1 MSVATAKLKELDI
14 PQDVLNLGDYLMKCG
29 EETVLEFYLRLIT
42 EGQAPRMAE
51 ALAMQQSPG
60 IGITDTIYI
69 ADQNRHGQ
77 TILDRMGGDEAA
89 VDRLSKGLA
98 RRGYKLKP
106 HDHYIPTA
114 ARFANDPAAIVNH
127 KQTLADLKRNVKDRG
142 VAARGIVDA
151 DGDNSRAPAKKRYRL
166 NPQIVE
172 RIDSRQV
179 SENPDLMKIP
189 KTERCAEIVE
199 QHGSKK
205 DKD

>member
-1 MSVATAKLKELDI
+1 VSAVTENLKELDI
-14 PQDVLNLGDYLMKCG
+14 PQEIMQLSDSYMRNGD
-29 EETVLEFYLRLIT
+29 ETVLEFYLRLIT
-42 EGQAPRMAE
+42 DGQSPRMAE
-51 ALAMQQSPG
+51 ALALQQCPG

-89 VDRLSKGLA
+89 VERLSKGLA

-127 KQTLADLKRNVKDRG
+127 KQTLGDLKRRVEESGATTHG
-142 VAARGIVDA
+142 VISSK
-151 DGDNSRAPAKKRYRL
+151 GDNSRPPAGKKYRL

-172 RIDSRQV
+172 RIDSQQI
-179 SENPDLMKIP
+179 SDNPDLRKIP
-189 KTERCAEIVE
+189 KRERCAEIVNK
-199 QHGSKK
+199 HGAKK

>member
-1 MSVATAKLKELDI
+1 MENLKELDVPHEI
-14 PQDVLNLGDYLMKCG
+14 MQLGDSHMRCG
-29 EETVLEFYLRLIT
+29 EETVLGFYLRLIT
-42 EGQAPRMAE
+42 EGQSPKMAE
-51 ALAMQQSPG
+51 ALAVQQSPG

-69 ADQNRHGQ
+69 ADQNRHGT

-89 VDRLSKGLA
+89 VERLSKGLA

-151 DGDNSRAPAKKRYRL
+151 DGDNSRAPAKKKYRL

-172 RIDSRQV
+172 RIDSRQI
-179 SENPDLMKIP
+179 SENPDLRKISKP
-189 KTERCAEIVE
+189 DRCAEIVE
-199 QHGSKK
+199 KHGASK